1 MKKSPPS
8 IPRFLLCLIRDKKNH
23 ESLIGDYEEAFH
35 YFGTTYGY
43 VKARI
48 WYWSQVFKALPF
60 FISNSIRWR
69 LVMFKNY
76 LKIALRR
83 MYRHKTYSLINI
95 VGLAL
100 GMTVSML
107 LIVYIFNEH
116 KYDKFHKNLERI
128 YRIEA
133 EWGRSLPPII
143 GHVLPESVP
152 EIEVCTRFQFPGS
165 VTLSANNNVY
175 TEKNLAFGDHTCFDI
190 FSFDFIHGS
199 PKTALKAPFCMVLT
213 ESLAKKIL
221 GTIDAIDK
229 TVVYNNEWEFK
240 ITGIIKDIKYS
251 HLQIDAVA
259 SIVSMNSIE
268 KDSGYLL
275 YTDGWMYPT
284 YALLQ
289 KDFNIKMAEN
299 KMNQVLKPLADYQNL
314 NFTLYALKDIY
325 FSEPSTSERNTI
337 HGNKRLIN
345 LLIMLVILILLIA
358 CINFVNLSTA
368 VSSTR
373 NKEIGIRKVI
383 GSSQSQ
389 LIYQHIFETA
399 LLCLPA
405 IGLSLLI
412 IGCIE
417 HSINNLFSLDLNIN
431 TYNSPVNFLIVIGF
445 AVLLGV
451 LSGLYPAFMLS
462 KSTPFHYLKNRSE
475 RPELGRFR
483 KGLIVFQFSVSIC
496 LVIAVITIQN
506 QLHYIQSKN
515 MDLSSEPIIV
525 LRTNQILRTHTN
537 TFKNNVLNHHG
548 IQNLTYSSYI
558 PGEYWGSWGSMHI
571 NGTGKYRHAFNRID
585 PDFFQTFSIK
595 IVEGRNFSW
604 NRKTD
609 DFGSLI
615 INEASVNK
623 YNLKQPL
630 EMQVSK
636 TGAGIEGPVVGV
648 VKDFHYRSLHR
659 KIEPVVFYWSTQ
671 NINQYPVYVSIKIS
685 EQNVAET
692 ISHIETVWNQ
702 ICPEFPFDYQFFGD
716 LLDGLYK
723 TEQQFGSI
731 IFIFSML
738 GIFIACLGILGLVM
752 FSIEKRT
759 KEIGIRKVLGASIP
773 DIFWMI
779 TQDFTKWILL
789 AALISWPIVCY
800 AMNKWLQRFA
810 YHVNLNVWIFIIS
823 GLAVLVIALLTV
835 SHQTIK
841 AATANPVDS
850 LRYE

>member
-1 MKKSPPS
+1 M
-8 IPRFLLCLIRDKKNH
+8 
-23 ESLIGDYEEAFH
+23 Y
-35 YFGTTYGY
+35 
-43 VKARI
+43 
-48 WYWSQVFKALPF
+48 
-60 FISNSIRWR
+60 
-69 LVMFKNY
+69 KNY

-83 MYRHKTYSLINI
+83 MYRHKTFSLINI

-100 GMTVSML
+100 GMAVSML
-107 LIVYIFNEH
+107 LIVYIIDEH

-133 EWGRSLPPII
+133 EWGKSLPPII
-143 GHVLPESVP
+143 GHVLPQSVP
-152 EIEVCTRFQFPGS
+152 EIELCTRFQFPGS
-165 VTLSANNNVY
+165 LTLSANNKAY
-175 TEKNLAFGDHTCFDI
+175 TEEDLAFVDNTCFDI

-199 PKTALKAPFCMVLT
+199 AKTALTAPFCIVLT
-213 ESLAKKIL
+213 ESLAKKML
-221 GTIDAIDK
+221 GTTDAIDK
-229 TVVYNNEWEFK
+229 TIVYNNEQEFK

-251 HLQIDAVA
+251 HLKINALA
-259 SIVSMNSIE
+259 SIASLNSI
-268 KDSGYLL
+268 KNDPDFIL

-289 KDFNIKMAEN
+289 EDVNIKSVEN
-299 KMNQVLKPLADYQNL
+299 KMNQVLKPMADYQDI
-314 NFTLYALKDIY
+314 NFLLYALKDIY
-325 FSEPSTSERNTI
+325 LSQPGHEERNTI
-337 HGNKRLIN
+337 HGNKKLIN
-345 LLIMLVILILLIA
+345 LLILLVILILLIA
-358 CINFVNLSTA
+358 CINFINLSTA

-373 NKEIGIRKVI
+373 NKEIGIRKTT
-383 GSSQSQ
+383 GSSQAQ
-389 LIYQHIFETA
+389 LIYQYIFETI

-405 IGLSLLI
+405 IGVSILI
-412 IGCIE
+412 AGSIE
-417 HSINNLFSLDLNIN
+417 QLINNLFSLDLNIN
-431 TYNSPVNFLIVIGF
+431 SYYSPVNFLIVTGF
-445 AVLLGV
+445 TVLFGV
-451 LSGLYPAFMLS
+451 LSGLYPAIMLS
-462 KSTPFHYLKNRSE
+462 KSTPSLYLKNRSG
-475 RPELGRFR
+475 RHELGGLR

-496 LVIAVITIQN
+496 LVITVITIQN
-506 QLHYIQSKN
+506 QLHYVQNKN
-515 MDLSSEPIIV
+515 MDLSSETVIV
-525 LRTNQILRTHTN
+525 LRTNQILRTHKN
-537 TFKNNVLNHHG
+537 AFKNNVLNNHS

-571 NGTGKYRHAFNRID
+571 EGKGKYRHAFNRID
-585 PDFFQTFSIK
+585 PDFFQTFGIK

-615 INEASVNK
+615 INETSVNK
-623 YNLKQPL
+623 HDLKQPL

-659 KIEPVVFYWSTQ
+659 KIGPVVFYWNTQ
-671 NINQYPVYVSIKIS
+671 NINQFTVKYVSIRIS
-685 EQNVAET
+685 EQNVAES
-692 ISHIETVWNQ
+692 ISHIESVWNQ
-702 ICPEFPFDYQFFGD
+702 TCPEFPFEFQFFGD

-723 TEQQFGSI
+723 TEQQFSNI
-731 IFIFSML
+731 IFIFSL
-738 GIFIACLGILGLVM
+738 LAIFIACLGILGLVM
-752 FSIEKRT
+752 FSTERRT

-779 TQDFTKWILL
+779 TQDFTKLILL
-789 AALISWPIVCY
+789 AALISWPIIYY

-823 GLAVLVIALLTV
+823 GLAALVIALLTV